1 MAAIEGKITMS
12 TCEGRP
18 CWVRGRRAIFHR
30 WTDSARPVKPVSG
43 DQDTDERLQKW
54 SVHGLVEYE
63 DGRVD
68 REWPNNIRFADSAE
82 NFAEYDWATME
93 RQRDEMDD
101 RTTTTTVTNYADGR
115 PVAGIHEENGQ
126 TTVETN
132 PDCETCRHEN
142 PDLWREYCA
151 QSEYSCMSC
160 TAPCI
165 CKTCENSN
173 KWEPKGGT
181 V

>member
-1 MAAIEGKITMS
+1 MAAIEGKITMT

-30 WTDSARPVKPVSG
+30 WTDSARPVKPVSQ

-68 REWPNNIRFADSAE
+68 REWPNNIRFADNAE
-82 NFAEYDWATME
+82 TFAAFDWDTME
-93 RQRDEMDD
+93 TRRDACDHEE
-101 RTTTTTVTNYADGR
+101 RTVIMYADNR
-115 PVAGIHEENGQ
+115 PVAAIHEENGQ
-126 TTVETN
+126 ETVECN
-132 PDCETCRHEN
+132 PDCNSCRHED

-151 QSEYSCMSC
+151 QSGYSCMDC
-160 TAPCI
+160 AAPCI
-165 CKTCENSN
+165 CKTCENSS

-181 V
+181 A